1 MRIRVLIAAAIV
13 ALGIWVVSS
22 RGFVGAQQPAS
33 AAQVA
38 IDPDDI
44 GGVVSGPAGPE
55 AGVWV
60 IAETTDLPTKF
71 RKIVVTDDRGRYVI
85 PDLPGANYRVWVR
98 GYGLVDSV
106 PVQARPGRQLA
117 LAAVLAPNPRAAA
130 QYYPSSYW
138 LSLVNVPPKD
148 AFPLPAPRA
157 TAQTGRV
164 GGPAPRAAA
173 NQYEW
178 ISHLKATCQG
188 CHQMGTKAIREIPA
202 SLGVFKSSFDAWDR
216 RLRSGQFGRTHQ
228 GLDPFGGYEQGVAMY
243 ADWTDRIAAGEI
255 PAQAP
260 PRPRGRERDL
270 VISLWDASGTV
281 AFMHDVIATDR
292 RNPTINANGSVFA
305 GEFGLNALV
314 EVDPRNNTAA
324 MIDIPAVVDK
334 RRIRTT
340 SPQMEFPSPYWG
352 EEVIWQEWAQP
363 NNLIVD
369 KNNRIWTLATM
380 RPPEENPAYCTD
392 GNRNR
397 FAKAWPQKAGGRQL
411 AIYEPKAKTFRHVDT
426 CFNLH
431 HILFAED
438 ADNTLFST
446 GNGSTIGWVNTRL
459 FLETGDAEKAQGWC
473 PAYYDVNGDGRI
485 DVNVD
490 KRVQGGSYGIGY
502 NPIDGSVWFASL
514 GTPGKI
520 MRLQRGSNPP
530 ETCVYEAYEP
540 PFNNPKAPG
549 KVGYFPR
556 GIDVDRNGVVWTALA
571 GSGHIASFDR
581 RKCAVL
587 TGEAATT
594 GQHCPEG
601 WTLYATPGA
610 RFKTK
615 NVTDDTN
622 AEFFYY
628 NWVDQFDAFG
638 LGPNIPL
645 ATGTGSDSLMAIMPQ
660 TGEILTFRVPY
671 PLGGFY
677 TRSMDGRIDDPKAGW
692 KGRGLWGPERIPYT
706 MAPGDGQRFA
716 QLRGTPATATR
727 SAGQVGAADRP
738 TGSMG

>member
-1 MRIRVLIAAAIV
+1 MSIRISIAATV
-13 ALGIWVVSS
+13 LALGVWVSGATDFL
-22 RGFVGAQQPAS
+22 RAQQRS
-33 AAQVA
+33 TTVQVA

-44 GGVVSGPAGPE
+44 GGVVTGPKGPE

-71 RKIVVTDDRGRYVI
+71 RKIVVTDDSGRYVI
-85 PDLPGANYRVWVR
+85 PDLPSANYRVWVR
-98 GYGLVDSV
+98 GYGLVDS
-106 PVQARPGRQLA
+106 PQLQARPGTQLA
-117 LAAVLAPNPRAAA
+117 LTAVPARDARAAA
-130 QYYPSSYW
+130 QYYPASYW

-148 AFPLPAPRA
+148 AFPLPAPPA
-157 TAQTGRV
+157 AAAQAGRV

-173 NQYEW
+173 NQHEW
-178 ISHLKATCQG
+178 IAQLKAPCQT
-188 CHQMGTKAIREIPA
+188 CHQMGSKATREIPA
-202 SLGVFKSSFDAWDR
+202 SLGTFKTSVDAWDR

-228 GLDPFGGYEQGVAMY
+228 GLNMFGGYERGVAMY

-260 PRPRGRERDL
+260 PRPRGRERDV
-270 VISLWDASGTV
+270 VITLWDASGPI
-281 AFMHDVIATDR
+281 AFIHDVIATDR
-292 RNPTINANGSVFA
+292 RNPTINANGPIFA
-305 GEFGLNALV
+305 GEFSYNALV
-314 EVDPRNNTAA
+314 EVDPNKNTAA

-369 KNNRIWTLATM
+369 QNNRIWTLATM
-380 RPPEENPAYCTD
+380 RPPEENPSYCFD
-392 GNRNR
+392 GTKNR
-397 FAKAWPQKAGGRQL
+397 FAKAWPQKTGGRQL
-411 AIYEPKAKTFRHVDT
+411 AIYEPKTKQFTHVDT

-438 ADNTLFST
+438 ADNTLFAT

-459 FLETGDAEKAQGWC
+459 FLETRDAERAQGWC

-485 DVNVD
+485 DQAVD
-490 KRVQGGSYGIGY
+490 KRVEAGSYGIGY

-520 MRLQRGSNPP
+520 VRLQRGSNPP

-549 KVGYFPR
+549 KIGYFPR
-556 GIDVDRNGVVWTALA
+556 GIDLDRNGVVWTALA

-587 TGEAATT
+587 SGEAATT

-601 WTLYATPGA
+601 WTLYSTPGA

-615 NVTDDTN
+615 NVTDEVS

-628 NWVDQFDAFG
+628 NWVDQFDTFG
-638 LGPNIPL
+638 LGRNIPL
-645 ATGTGSDSLMAIMPQ
+645 AMGTGSDSLMALIPQ

-671 PLGGFY
+671 PMGGFFS
-677 TRSMDGRIDDPKAGW
+677 RSADGRIDDPKAGW
-692 KGRGLWGPERIPYT
+692 KGRGLW
-706 MAPGDGQRFA
+706 APNASRPTWHQETGKGSPSFVA
-716 QLRGTPATATR
+716 HFQLRPDPLAK
-727 SAGQVGAADRP
+727 
-738 TGSMG
+738 